1 LIWVYFTFYWLKDVK
16 MSSYDFQ
23 APFNGILQL
32 LLATGYNLPYSVLE
46 LLDNSISKKSSLVR
60 VILYA
65 DGDGPINR
73 IVICDDG
80 TGMNFEQLC
89 AAFVISGSA
98 KVRDDDDIGK
108 FGVGMKSAVINM
120 GEDITII
127 SKVDGDK
134 PVGLWADI
142 DQMKALN
149 AYSPTALCSVVD
161 DAFLRGHLCGSVID
175 LYKAQASGT
184 LIQVKKLLPKC
195 ALGFAEARDVLRNIM
210 ANSYSALPAG
220 CVLSLEHAT
229 GEKITITPSNLFSV
243 NADAMLDEPA
253 YETTLMV
260 YAGPQAG
267 DRHRIIERY
276 VNCREMK
283 GSEGGSGKLLKPR
296 FYEYRALCKQEQVH
310 HSHEKIDRLPTTAL
324 LGTIQV
330 RVIQVNEAQNTN
342 DDGLFGGALAH
353 DRKGFWFMR
362 GIRCVGFA
370 KHLGKKMHDRL
381 SAGAERQRM
390 LVTFPAS
397 LDDDVGSKFNKQM
410 DDKELPSQVLTD
422 ALWTIYK
429 EVTNPWTKKWTVIAA
444 EKAAKQKALQEKEE
458 KERAIKQFQEME
470 AERARA
476 RAQKALDEAAA
487 AALKA
492 QEAAAALK
500 AQGEAAVAHVK
511 KGKLSKKAVEEAAKA
526 IAAERL
532 AAERVAAERVA
543 AERVASAERVAAER
557 LASELAA
564 AERLASEH
572 AAAERVASE
581 LAAEEAAAERLASQ
595 QTAAAAERLAS
606 RQAATVTP
614 AQTEKQSVIGHL
626 QGKFPLIA
634 VAAETQVGDRYDT
647 TIINDMVN
655 IFKNGEKQYA
665 IKGRGKSEELIAWLN
680 AVKDDNPNEYN
691 NIVKFLH
698 RLHA

>member
-1 LIWVYFTFYWLKDVK
+1 

-46 LLDNSISKKSSLVR
+46 LLDNSISKNSALVR
-60 VILYA
+60 VILYS

-89 AAFVISGSA
+89 AAFVITGGGA
-98 KVRDDDDIGK
+98 NKMRDDNDIGK

-127 SKVDGDK
+127 SKVAGLA

-149 AYSPTALCSVVD
+149 TYSPTALCSVVD
-161 DAFLRGHLCGSVID
+161 DTFLRGHLCGGIID
-175 LYKAQASGT
+175 DYKAQASGT

-195 ALGFAEARDVLRNIM
+195 ALGVAEASDMLRNIM
-210 ANSYSALPAG
+210 AHSYSGLPAG
-220 CVLSLEHAT
+220 CALTLERAG
-229 GEKITITPSNLFSV
+229 GEKLTITPSNLFAIDV
-243 NADAMLDEPA
+243 DGVLDEAA
-253 YETTLMV
+253 YETTLLV

-296 FYEYRALCKQEQVH
+296 YYEYRALCKQEQVH
-310 HSHEKIDRLPTTAL
+310 HSHEKIERLPTTAL

-330 RVIQVNEAQNTN
+330 RVIQVNETQNN
-342 DDGLFGGALAH
+342 KEDALFTGALAD

-370 KHLGKKMHDRL
+370 KRLGKKIHDRVVM
-381 SAGAERQRM
+381 AADRQRM
-390 LVTFPAS
+390 LVTFPAG

-410 DDKELPSQVLTD
+410 EDKELPSQVLTD

-429 EVTNPWTKKWTVIAA
+429 EVTTPWTKKWGLIAA
-444 EKAAKQKALQEKEE
+444 EKAAKQKVLQEKEE
-458 KERAIKQFQEME
+458 KERAIKKFQEEE
-470 AERARA
+470 AERVRL
-476 RAQKALDEAAA
+476 RLIKDQEAA

-500 AQGEAAVAHVK
+500 AQEAAAALKAQEAAAALKAQEAAAALKAQEALVEVPPVK
-511 KGKLSKKAVEEAAKA
+511 KGKISKKAAEEQAAATKAFEEKAAATKAFEEKAAAKA
-526 IAAERL
+526 L
-532 AAERVAAERVA
+532 
-543 AERVASAERVAAER
+543 
-557 LASELAA
+557 
-564 AERLASEH
+564 
-572 AAAERVASE
+572 
-581 LAAEEAAAERLASQ
+581 EEK
-595 QTAAAAERLAS
+595 AAAAERALDAE
-606 RQAATVTP
+606 RAHAAATERAAAAKAFEEKAAATKAFEEKTETQAVT
-614 AQTEKQSVIGHL
+614 QNVIGQM
-626 QGKFPLIA
+626 QGKFPVIA
-634 VAAETQVGDRYDT
+634 VGQESTTTDVYHT

-691 NIVKFLH
+691 NIVKWLH